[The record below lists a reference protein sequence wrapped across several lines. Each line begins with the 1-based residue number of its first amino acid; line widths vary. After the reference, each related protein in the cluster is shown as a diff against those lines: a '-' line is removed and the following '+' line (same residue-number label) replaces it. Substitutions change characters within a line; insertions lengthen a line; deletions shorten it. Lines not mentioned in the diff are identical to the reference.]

1 MTVEEIIKEY
11 LTTNGYDGLCCEDC
25 GCGIDDLAPCGDMRL
40 DCVPAYKDNSCPDKA
55 ICEYAREDCCCYRAE
70 KG

>member
-25 GCGIDDLAPCGDMRL
+25 GCGIDDLAPCG
-40 DCVPAYKDNSCPDKA
+40 
-55 ICEYAREDCCCYRAE
+55 
-70 KG
+70 

>member
-25 GCGIDDLAPCGDMRL
+25 GCGIDDLAPCGWYAIRL
-40 DCVPAYKDNSCPDKA
+40 CTG
-55 ICEYAREDCCCYRAE
+55 I
-70 KG
+70 